1 MQDFESPRD
10 QHLKPKQGATTTR
23 FKQIVADK
31 FHKQAYG
38 TIPVSR
44 RKNNSASLPK
54 IKGIDNY
61 SDY

>member
-1 MQDFESPRD
+1 MRDFESPRE
-10 QHLKPKQGATTTR
+10 QPKPKTGATTTR
-23 FKQIVADK
+23 FKKLVADK

-38 TIPVSR
+38 TVPVSR
-44 RKNNSASLPK
+44 RKQNAASLPQ